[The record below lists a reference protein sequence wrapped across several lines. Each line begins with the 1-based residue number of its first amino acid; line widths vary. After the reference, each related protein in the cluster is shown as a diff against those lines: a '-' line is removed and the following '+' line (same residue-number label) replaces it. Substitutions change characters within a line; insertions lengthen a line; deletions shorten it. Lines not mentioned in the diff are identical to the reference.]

1 MSGRGTIATANR
13 ARARRR
19 IIAAAAAALEVL
31 ELRARYVSETDD
43 RPRAWLERFARGE
56 DRIGAC
62 PWRVVQ
68 DDRPLF
74 ALLYRLSDA
83 RGRVAPP
90 THADGQAGAV
100 VACLAHIL
108 RVDCGEPDDAATAR
122 ADTIY
127 RAHLARLERE
137 AVEAMLSA
145 CARASPMRRAAADRH
160 AAELALGT
168 ATEVSR

>member
-1 MSGRGTIATANR
+1 MTRGVLATANR

-19 IIAAAAAALEVL
+19 ICAAAAAALEVL
-31 ELRARYVSETDD
+31 DLRARYVSETDD

-62 PWRVVQ
+62 PWREVEH
-68 DDRPLF
+68 DRPLF

-83 RGRVAPP
+83 REDVWRHP

-137 AVEAMLSA
+137 AVEAMLTE
-145 CARASPMRRAAADRH
+145 RAPAQRARAAADRH

>member
-1 MSGRGTIATANR
+1 MTRGVLATANR

-19 IIAAAAAALEVL
+19 ICAAAAAALEVL
-31 ELRARYVSETDD
+31 DLRARYVSETDD
-43 RPRAWLERFARGE
+43 RPRLWLERFARGE

-62 PWRVVQ
+62 PWREVEH
-68 DDRPLF
+68 DRPLF

-83 RGRVAPP
+83 REDVWRHP

-100 VACLAHIL
+100 VACLAAIL

-137 AVEAMLSA
+137 AVEAMLSE
-145 CARASPMRRAAADRH
+145 RAPAHRARAAADRRI
-160 AAELALGT
+160 AELALGT

>member
-1 MSGRGTIATANR
+1 MTRGTIATANR

-19 IIAAAAAALEVL
+19 ICAAAAAALEVL
-31 ELRARYVSETDD
+31 DLRARYVSETDD

-62 PWRVVQ
+62 PWRPVK

-74 ALLYRLSDA
+74 GLLYRLSDA
-83 RGRVAPP
+83 REDVWRHP
-90 THADGQAGAV
+90 THAEWQARGP
-100 VACLAHIL
+100 VASLGRIL
-108 RVDCGEPDDAATAR
+108 HDDCGEPDDAATAR

-137 AVEAMLSA
+137 AVAAMLSE
-145 CARASPMRRAAADRH
+145 RAPAHRARAAADRH

>member
-1 MSGRGTIATANR
+1 VIGPAARANR
-13 ARARRR
+13 ARARRQ

-31 ELRARYVSETDD
+31 DLRARYVSETDD

-62 PWRVVQ
+62 PWRTVK

-74 ALLYRLSDA
+74 ALLHRLSDA
-83 RGRVAPP
+83 REDVWRHP
-90 THADGQAGAV
+90 THAEGQAWSAV
-100 VACLAHIL
+100 MCLARIL
-108 RVDCGEPDDAATAR
+108 HEDCGEPEDASRER

-137 AVEAMLSA
+137 AVEAMLTE
-145 CARASPMRRAAADRH
+145 RAPAQRARAAA
-160 AAELALGT
+160 
-168 ATEVSR
+168 ATTPASSGQARFTPWSTDV